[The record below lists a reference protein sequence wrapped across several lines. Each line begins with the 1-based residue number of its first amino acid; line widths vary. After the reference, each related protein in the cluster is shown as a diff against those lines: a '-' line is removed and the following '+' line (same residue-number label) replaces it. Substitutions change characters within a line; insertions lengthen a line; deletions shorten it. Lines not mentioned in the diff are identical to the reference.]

1 MVFFSDTINKKI
13 FTDGAV
19 ITSDT
24 ITRPTPGNIG
34 VSNKTIYIGRGAGS
48 STPGAR
54 MLNGHI
60 RNLRI
65 WHRALSDIQIKGLR

>member
-1 MVFFSDTINKKI
+1 FVSDTVNKKI

-24 ITRPTPGNIG
+24 ITRPTPGNVG
-34 VSNKTIYIGRGAGS
+34 ASNSTIYIGRGAGS
-48 STPGAR
+48 AAPGVR

-60 RNLRI
+60 RNFRI
-65 WHRALSDIQIKGLR
+65 WHRLLTPNQINGLR